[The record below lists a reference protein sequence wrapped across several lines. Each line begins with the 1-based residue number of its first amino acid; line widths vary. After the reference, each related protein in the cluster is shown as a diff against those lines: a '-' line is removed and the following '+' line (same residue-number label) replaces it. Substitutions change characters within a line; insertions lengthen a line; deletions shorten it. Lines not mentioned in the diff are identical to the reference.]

1 MSAVPA
7 LAVGCIVLLASAGQ
21 TVTGFGFALLAAP
34 LLAVVV
40 GSHESVAAVTVISL
54 PVTSLMAWRHRRVVD
69 IGTASRLVAAGA
81 AGAPAGV
88 WLLSILGGRVLQGLV
103 GVTVLVFT
111 TSWHQEIRPH
121 GNNRLFD
128 VVIGASAG
136 LPSTSNGPPLMLRVR
151 ARGPAGD
158 SLEGHVGSGV
168 LR

>member
-1 MSAVPA
+1 M

-54 PVTSLMAWRHRRVVD
+54 PVTSLIALRHRRVVD

-103 GVTVLVFT
+103 GVTVPGTGYLC
-111 TSWHQEIRPH
+111 
-121 GNNRLFD
+121 
-128 VVIGASAG
+128 
-136 LPSTSNGPPLMLRVR
+136 R
-151 ARGPAGD
+151 ARRLHAPEARRCRAAAQRRRVPNWAPVSGP
-158 SLEGHVGSGV
+158 
-168 LR
+168 RC